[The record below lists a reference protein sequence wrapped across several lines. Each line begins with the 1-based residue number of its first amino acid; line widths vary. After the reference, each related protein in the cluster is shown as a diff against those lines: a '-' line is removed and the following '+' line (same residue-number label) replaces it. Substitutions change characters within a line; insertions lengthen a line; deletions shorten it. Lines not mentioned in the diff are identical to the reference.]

1 MSDVRELRPPV
12 SGPLSGVTRGVSQL
26 VSQTSHTSDERAET
40 TRLSCLESRNAL
52 GNVPSLADE
61 GGGLAGVDILA
72 SEGWG
77 LAGEELRQRGP

>member
-1 MSDVRELRPPV
+1 MLRRV
-12 SGPLSGVTRGVSQL
+12 LDPL
-26 VSQTSHTSDERAET
+26 AE
-40 TRLSCLESRNAL
+40 EAL

>member
-1 MSDVRELRPPV
+1 MGYGRMAGHV
-12 SGPLSGVTRGVSQL
+12 STKAYKP
-26 VSQTSHTSDERAET
+26 
-40 TRLSCLESRNAL
+40 L